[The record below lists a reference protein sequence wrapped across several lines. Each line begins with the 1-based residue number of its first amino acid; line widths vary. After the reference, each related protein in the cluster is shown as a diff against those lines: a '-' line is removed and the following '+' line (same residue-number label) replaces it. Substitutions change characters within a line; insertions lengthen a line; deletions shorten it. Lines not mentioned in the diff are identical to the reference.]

1 MMGFFVII
9 SSRQQQ
15 TTPACRNACLHEAF
29 RRRQAL
35 RRAGTPYGRGRS
47 LFVSVSMEE
56 TDGGVN
62 IWFARY
68 KVWPHFYIR
77 RWTSPLPHIEVVL
90 P

>member
-1 MMGFFVII
+1 MMGFFVIII

-15 TTPACRNACLHEAF
+15 T
-29 RRRQAL
+29 
-35 RRAGTPYGRGRS
+35 TPYGRGRS

-77 RWTSPLPHIEVVL
+77 RWTSPLPHI
-90 P
+90 

>member
-1 MMGFFVII
+1 MMGFFVIII

-35 RRAGTPYGRGRS
+35 WRAGTPYGRGRS

-56 TDGGVN
+56 IDGGVN

-68 KVWPHFYIR
+68 KVCRIF
-77 RWTSPLPHIEVVL
+77 TSVVGHL
-90 P
+90 RCHT